1 VFFFSVKLH
10 HNSRIIDAAPLVI
23 QSMAACR
30 KGTNNKYEFK
40 FDRVFSPTSSQAEV
54 FEEISQLVQV
64 TVTDAHFAVVS

>member
-1 VFFFSVKLH
+1 M
-10 HNSRIIDAAPLVI
+10 IDDVRLVV
-23 QSMAACR
+23 QSMAVCR

-64 TVTDAHFAVVS
+64 TVINTVLAVIS